1 VLLNCEQEASGQ
13 LQHGFAVTNIA
24 IRATSMC
31 WLPSQGSVGLNEMCA
46 ISCSDG
52 TVRFVHKNGTIEKTF
67 QAHEGSVTCVKCSKD
82 GSSLVSAG
90 EDGEVKLWSRN
101 GNLRSNLA
109 SFYRPLHSISYG
121 STDSIVVAFGNK
133 LCILSL
139 QTKSNRIQWEAQ
151 PPESGDVLTV
161 DWSNQSKRI
170 LCGGEDSRFRLFDSS
185 GVLLYTS
192 PLHDYTI
199 SSVAWNSSGSHFLV
213 SCHNRIELCDKSGR
227 MHDAQTIPEVTVAKL
242 QWSSNGTK
250 VVAWSTID
258 SIVWSIPVIGQEVKW
273 KDYVARLCTLQ
284 RIEVTDYSS
293 LENER
298 VENIEY
304 ER

>member
-1 VLLNCEQEASGQ
+1 MG
-13 LQHGFAVTNIA
+13 

-31 WLPSQGSVGLNEMCA
+31 WLPSQGHVGLNEMFVM
-46 ISCSDG
+46 SCSDG
-52 TVRFVHKNGTIEKTF
+52 TLRFVHKNGTIEKTF
-67 QAHEGSVTCVKCSKD
+67 QAHEGSVTCVKCSRD
-82 GSSLVSAG
+82 GSSLVSTG
-90 EDGEVKLWSRN
+90 EDCEVKLWSRN

-109 SFYRPLHSISYG
+109 SFCRPLHCISYG
-121 STDSIVVAFGNK
+121 NNDSIVVAYGNQ

-151 PPESGDVLTV
+151 PPESGDILTV

-192 PLHDYTI
+192 PIHNYTI
-199 SSVAWNSSGSHFLV
+199 SSVVWNPSGSHFLV
-213 SCHNRIELCDKSGR
+213 SCHNLIELWDKTGR
-227 MHDAQTIPEVTVAKL
+227 KHDVQALPEVTVAKL

-250 VVAWSTID
+250 VVAWSSVDGT
-258 SIVWSIPVIGQEVKW
+258 VWSIPVIGKEVKW

-284 RIEVTDYSS
+284 KIEVTDYSPS
-293 LENER
+293 GNER